1 MKKIIRLTE
10 SDLTRIVERVINEQS
25 IKNAFGAVG
34 EVIKQN
40 QSQFQYSSLRPCK
53 TGEKGELTSQGTLFA
68 LTNAVPQ
75 KPFCKI
81 VSSQTTGGGSTAPV
95 TPPVKPNKPQVTPP
109 VGARPATGGGTR
121 PPVGARPATGGGTRP
136 PVKPN

>member
-1 MKKIIRLTE
+1 MKKTIRLTE

-25 IKNAFGAVG
+25 IKNALGAVG
-34 EVIKQN
+34 DVIKQN

-68 LTNAVPQ
+68 LTNAAPQ

-81 VSSQTTGGGSTAPV
+81 VSSQTTGGGST
-95 TPPVKPNKPQVTPP
+95 PPVKPTV
-109 VGARPATGGGTR
+109 GGG
-121 PPVGARPATGGGTRP
+121 ARP
-136 PVKPN
+136 PVKPTVGGVQR

>member
-1 MKKIIRLTE
+1 MKKTIRLTE

-25 IKNAFGAVG
+25 MKNVLGAVG
-34 EVIKQN
+34 DVIKQN

-81 VSSQTTGGGSTAPV
+81 VSSQTTGGGSTPPV
-95 TPPVKPNKPQVTPP
+95 KPPVGGGSTPPVKPP
-109 VGARPATGGGTR
+109 VGGGSRQVAGGG
-121 PPVGARPATGGGTRP
+121 ARQVVGGGARP

>member
-1 MKKIIRLTE
+1 MKKTIRLTE

-25 IKNAFGAVG
+25 IKNVLGAVG
-34 EVIKQN
+34 DVIKQN

-81 VSSQTTGGGSTAPV
+81 VSSQTTGGGST
-95 TPPVKPNKPQVTPP
+95 PPVKPP
-109 VGARPATGGGTR
+109 VGGGSRQVAGGGAR
-121 PPVGARPATGGGTRP
+121 QVAGGGARQVAGGVQR
-136 PVKPN
+136 